1 MRVNAVR
8 YPYTCAA
15 GTVRLSADRKP
26 HGFAVRVP
34 HRPKPGPWPTS
45 INERL
50 VWSATCYDR
59 SWPEA
64 PVGTQG
70 LKAREIQRERTFL
83 RGCGPGNSKSGAPSK
98 EDCARARHAH
108 LRLGER
114 EGRRQAAIGCVSAQ
128 SVEHLCG
135 ASNLASEAVRVPTRS
150 RRCAPR
156 RLAISRPRDVPSRRL
171 PLIRRT

>member
-128 SVEHLCG
+128 WVLSICMLLRTLRPKKCG
-135 ASNLASEAVRVPTRS
+135 YRRAHGSPRHEGS
-150 RRCAPR
+150 RIHAQETC
-156 RLAISRPRDVPSRRL
+156 L
-171 PLIRRT
+171 